1 MLVNKSANA
10 AAARGLRSSG
20 LPSRAAAAAAPQRNV
35 IVRFRE
41 DKRPASAS
49 DPELLKEQLS
59 GDHKGPKDPK
69 ITPEQMEQVSW
80 CCSCC
85 HCPVSCLTGTG
96 AALLVNSSSET

>member
-1 MLVNKSANA
+1 MMLANKSANA

-20 LPSRAAAAAAPQRNV
+20 LPSRAAAAPQRNV

-49 DPELLKEQLS
+49 DTEQLKEQLS

-69 ITPEQMEQVSW
+69 ITPEQMEQVS
-80 CCSCC
+80 CA
-85 HCPVSCLTGTG
+85 
-96 AALLVNSSSET
+96 AALAVIALCLA